1 MVRLMEGEQECNNRT
16 QTGRDRRGQDIS
28 SAPFSRKAEAF
39 PWLHAGASVGARA
52 ARKGKASEI
61 NASNGTIGHSRPKAA
76 RP

>member
-16 QTGRDRRGQDIS
+16 QTGRDRRGQDTRP
-28 SAPFSRKAEAF
+28 APFRRKAEAF

-52 ARKGKASEI
+52 ARKRKASKI
-61 NASNGTIGHSRPKAA
+61 NASNSTIGHSRPKAP